1 MHIGGARRQVPLVL
15 TGNAQVIGRFGVGS
29 NVDVAKAAGFFNG
42 FLRPDTGFDI
52 VGSAILRQQ
61 VQRNFGE
68 LLARTTLQEQHLVVG
83 GNGHQVA
90 QVLLGLLGNGHVVVA
105 TVTHLHHGQTLAIPV
120 QHFGLGALQDSV
132 GKRSRACAEV
142 KGSFAH
148 IHSRS
153 AHDVRGASR
162 AARRLHRAGYP
173 TRVTLLY
180 RLFLRRLFVA
190 SGLGLW

>member
-1 MHIGGARRQVPLVL
+1 MHVGGTRGQVPLIL
-15 TGNAQVIGRFGVGS
+15 ARDGQVVVGFGTGS
-29 NVDVAKAAGFFNG
+29 NVDVAVATGFFDG

-52 VGSAILRQQ
+52 VGRAVFRQQ
-61 VQRNFGE
+61 VQRDFSE
-68 LLARTTLQEQHLVVG
+68 LLTRTTLQEEHLVIG
-83 GNGHQVA
+83 GNGQQVA
-90 QVLLGLLGNGHVVVA
+90 QVLLGLFGNGHVVVA